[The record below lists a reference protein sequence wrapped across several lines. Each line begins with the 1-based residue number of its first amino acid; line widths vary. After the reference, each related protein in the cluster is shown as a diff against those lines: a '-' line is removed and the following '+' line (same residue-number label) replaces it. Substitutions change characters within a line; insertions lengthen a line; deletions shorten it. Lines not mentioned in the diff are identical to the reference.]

1 MLTVTDRAKELIA
14 QALHQNEADEA
25 QGLRIYLTDDGDFEM
40 GVDSVQDDDQVVDAN
55 GRPLVLVDPE
65 VSWELDGATLDA
77 EQGPEG
83 LDLMLDLPEIEGEDV
98 PGEGDEAERSN
109 GGQGLTG

>member
-14 QALHQNEADEA
+14 QALDQNEAEDG
-25 QGLRIYLTDDGDFEM
+25 QGLRIYLTDEGEFEM
-40 GVDSVQDDDQVVDAN
+40 SVDAVQEDDQIVDQD

-83 LDLMLDLPEIEGEDV
+83 LDLMLDLPEIEEGEDGLLA
-98 PGEGDEAERSN
+98 PDEPAHPN
-109 GGQGLTG
+109 GAGLA